1 MKIVYTILF
10 FIDTLL
16 LIALAFL
23 FLKLSDTGMSVAT
36 LVSVIAGIIVSI
48 LLLVYLLYRY
58 IKLPTIRHED

>member
-23 FLKLSDTGMSVAT
+23 FLKLSDAGMSAAT

-48 LLLVYLLYRY
+48 LLLVYFLYRY